1 MLQIGLIGYGAFG
14 RLITQHLAEVAEFH
28 IYDPALAGSS
38 VEDALSQPIII
49 LAIPAQ
55 ELEGFLTTNSVHLHK
70 NALYIDVCSVKVRPV
85 STLLEYLPEKCQ
97 IIATHPM
104 FGPATAADSLV
115 DRKIMIH
122 PVRVSDETYS
132 VFKQFLTELQLRIIE
147 TTPEQHDRMMAYVQG
162 LSHYIGR
169 IMQEMDVPDTELSTL
184 AYDDLLDMK
193 RVQGNDSDALFNS
206 ILHENPYSKEVL
218 ERFEDAR
225 RSVDSRFNL

>member
-14 RLITQHLAEVAEFH
+14 QLIAQHLASVAEFH
-28 IYDPALAGSS
+28 IYDPTIAGADVTKALA
-38 VEDALSQPIII
+38 QPIII

-55 ELEGFLTTNSVHLHK
+55 ELAGFLSTNSVHLHK
-70 NALYIDVCSVKVRPV
+70 DALYIDVCSVKVRPV
-85 STLLEYLPEKCQ
+85 STLLEHVPETAQ

-115 DRKIMIH
+115 GRKIMIH
-122 PVRVSDETYS
+122 PVRVSDETYQT
-132 VFKQFLTELQLRIIE
+132 FKQFLAGFELSIIE
-147 TTPEQHDRMMAYVQG
+147 TTPEKHDHMMAYVQG

-169 IMQEMDVPDTELSTL
+169 IMQEMDVPNTELSTL

-206 ILHENPYSKEVL
+206 ILHENPYTKEVL
-218 ERFEDAR
+218 EDFETAQKA
-225 RSVDSRFNL
+225 VDSRFSV

>member
-14 RLITQHLAEVAEFH
+14 QLITQHLAERAKFH
-28 IYDPALAGSS
+28 IYDPLLDGSS
-38 VEDALSQPIII
+38 VEDALSQSIII

-55 ELEGFLTTNSVHLHK
+55 ELAGFLSTNLVHLHK

-85 STLLEYLPEKCQ
+85 ATLLEHLPQNCQ

-104 FGPATAADSLV
+104 FGPATAADSLTG
-115 DRKIMIH
+115 RKMMIH
-122 PVRVSDETYS
+122 PVRVSDETFAQ
-132 VFKQFLTELQLRIIE
+132 FKEFLAGFQLQIIE
-147 TTPEQHDRMMAYVQG
+147 TTPEQHDKMMAYVQG

-206 ILHENPYSKEVL
+206 ILHENPYTQEVL
-218 ERFEDAR
+218 DHFESAR
-225 RSVDSRFNL
+225 QSVDSRFSV